1 MQIKTRCK
9 TTAAVNNNSFI
20 KFVLSLSNHGGAIG
34 SKLEPTSP
42 LLQEIRLCP

>member
-1 MQIKTRCK
+1 MRFDVKNLEI
-9 TTAAVNNNSFI
+9 FI
-20 KFVLSLSNHGGAIG
+20 CIGGAIG

>member
-1 MQIKTRCK
+1 MLKHNI
-9 TTAAVNNNSFI
+9 NNF
-20 KFVLSLSNHGGAIG
+20 KYFHGGAIG